1 VDYAARSA
9 CPSQESARVQGR
21 PSPHS
26 VCLFLRSSLRCGL
39 SSPPY
44 GVVPPPRTAPV
55 PFIYLICPALP
66 YCLRARQPLSSATR
80 RIQTLPVQTPRM
92 AQAPAVQVR
101 IGPLPFAHSDCRTQ
115 RLQLDE
121 PLTFTDEDL
130 FRHGCEHIAQDIRCS
145 RLNLTDLADLLRV
158 CAKLSD
164 PDLAPT
170 TGMRWILTPVRL
182 SFPVSQHSYILS
194 IGHHKWAADPK
205 NHRPSANVL
214 FFRIGSFDAHLG
226 VKTAQW
232 HDALARAPFE
242 HFLERGFSVS
252 PSTFRTVATT
262 VTCVCPSARALDG

>member
-80 RIQTLPVQTPRM
+80 RIQTLPVQTPSM
-92 AQAPAVQVR
+92 APAPAVPFR
-101 IGPLPFAHSDCRTQ
+101 IGPLTTSRPGSCTQ
-115 RLQLDE
+115 RLQFDE

-130 FRHGCEHIAQDIRCS
+130 FRHGGKHTAQEIRCS
-145 RLNLTDLADLLRV
+145 RLDPTDLAELLKL
-158 CAKLSD
+158 CPKLSP

-170 TGMRWILTPVRL
+170 TGIRWILTPARL
-182 SFPVSQHSYILS
+182 SFPVSAHSYVLS
-194 IGHHKWAADPK
+194 IGYHKCKSRMPRRAASRPK
-205 NHRPSANVL
+205 STRPLRV
-214 FFRIGSFDAHLG
+214 
-226 VKTAQW
+226 
-232 HDALARAPFE
+232 
-242 HFLERGFSVS
+242 
-252 PSTFRTVATT
+252 
-262 VTCVCPSARALDG
+262 